1 MEQYHMLVTC
11 DNARLVFD
19 TIRVGV
25 RIVSF
30 LAEILV
36 EILTCKM
43 WTIIVSILF
52 PYRALVVP

>member
-1 MEQYHMLVTC
+1 MLVTC